1 MADHTSRT
9 SSIYSAQN
17 DRRTSVRSN
26 QRSAWHSQVPL
37 KGLTKRAMRMETDLR
52 NPQPFETL
60 PPLQQPASG
69 LRAFICASI
78 SRGVAKQPE
87 EPLKLHS
94 LRQALR
100 LSPFSPKSIK
110 AVPFFRF
117 SSHFSV
123 YTSSRSRFADQD
135 VTPSAVMRT
144 LLHCGMETPSLTNT
158 SYTPAGRDVS

>member
-100 LSPFSPKSIK
+100 LSPFFHDKPLVREAGALRLSTKPMQAPRIPVCRPVARISSTSKNIAALSIGYMILSPGK
-110 AVPFFRF
+110 
-117 SSHFSV
+117 
-123 YTSSRSRFADQD
+123 T
-135 VTPSAVMRT
+135 
-144 LLHCGMETPSLTNT
+144 
-158 SYTPAGRDVS
+158 